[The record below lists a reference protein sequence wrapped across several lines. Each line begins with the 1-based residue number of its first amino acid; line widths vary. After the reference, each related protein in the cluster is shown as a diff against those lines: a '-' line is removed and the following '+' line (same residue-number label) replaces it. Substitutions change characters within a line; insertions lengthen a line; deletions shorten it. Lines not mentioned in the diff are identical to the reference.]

1 MMDYQFFEQIFWG
14 NTVKQYCVFVVIIL
28 LGLLFKRLVSRLF
41 SLALFKVFS
50 KFAEEVRGETFVA
63 LLVKPIESFIT
74 FCTIYLAI
82 NNLTH
87 PLNLVLWHR
96 SKTKIG
102 VTIGDCLDKIF
113 LFLIILSIFWIIL
126 RIIDFIAFVL
136 KHKASI
142 TNNRADDQLVPFLKE
157 LTKTLICFLG
167 FFVLLG
173 FVFEIN
179 VLTLITGLGIGGI
192 AIALAAKESL
202 ENLIGSFTIFLDK
215 PFTVGDVVKVDG
227 IEGTIEKVGFRST
240 WLISPDK
247 TTIVIPNRAMIDGV
261 LENVT
266 LRNYRRV
273 NFFIGI
279 VYETAPEDIRK
290 ILSAIAAFLE
300 AHPDTKDGYATFDNF
315 GDSALHIQVVYLVI
329 NMEHSKYVKIK
340 EDINFKLMEIVK
352 EFRSGFAYPT
362 QRSISDSFP
371 QQKNS

>member
-1 MMDYQFFEQIFWG
+1 MMMDEQFFKQIFWG
-14 NTVKQYCVFVVIIL
+14 NTVKQYCVFVVVIL
-28 LGLLFKRLVSRLF
+28 LGLFFKRLVSRLV
-41 SLALFKVFS
+41 SLALFKIFR
-50 KFAEEVRGETFVA
+50 KFAEEVKVDTFVA
-63 LLVKPIESFIT
+63 LLLKPIESFIT

-82 NNLTH
+82 NNLSH
-87 PLNLVLWHR
+87 PLNIVLWHR
-96 SKTKIG
+96 SKSKVEI
-102 VTIGDCLDKIF
+102 TIGDCLDKIF

-136 KHKASI
+136 KHKATI

-240 WLISPDK
+240 WLVSPDK

-273 NFFIGI
+273 NFFIGLT
-279 VYETAPEDIRK
+279 YETKSEDIK
-290 ILSAIAAFLE
+290 SILAAIEDFLSK
-300 AHPDTKDGYATFDNF
+300 HPETKDGYATFDNF
-315 GDSALHIQVVYLVI
+315 GDSALNIQVIYLVV
-329 NMEHSKYVKIK
+329 NMEHRKYVKIK
-340 EDINFKLMEIVK
+340 EEINFKLIEIVDQY
-352 EFRSGFAYPT
+352 RSGFAYPT
-362 QRSISDSFP
+362 QRSVH
-371 QQKNS
+371 